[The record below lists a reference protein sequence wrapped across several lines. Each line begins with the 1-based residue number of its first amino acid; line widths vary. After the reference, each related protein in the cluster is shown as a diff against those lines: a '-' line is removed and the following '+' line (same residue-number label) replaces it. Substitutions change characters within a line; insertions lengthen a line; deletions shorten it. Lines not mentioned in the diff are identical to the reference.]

1 MDRNKKIT
9 QSLLIFVYTLV
20 WSSSLFIET
29 FSKDVY
35 DLIPLLFLLAA
46 AVLSGLCL
54 FSSSMDGHR
63 YCRFQMIAAALLC
76 ASSLGQGI
84 ILTLKEKTFS
94 ADILL
99 VAAFVLFLI
108 AAFLEPEDK
117 SWRVLNYVAHSFL
130 AFLSLVPAALLL
142 SAGIIVSAV
151 SPLGMIVSLLG
162 LLGYGTLASY
172 DIVSLVYVKY
182 QPLNF

>member
-1 MDRNKKIT
+1 
-9 QSLLIFVYTLV
+9 
-20 WSSSLFIET
+20 
-29 FSKDVY
+29 
-35 DLIPLLFLLAA
+35 
-46 AVLSGLCL
+46 
-54 FSSSMDGHR
+54 
-63 YCRFQMIAAALLC
+63 MIAAALLC
-76 ASSLGQGI
+76 ASSLGQGV

-151 SPLGMIVSLLG
+151 SPLGMVVSLLG